1 MCKFFCCEVTI
12 IMRTGILLFS
22 LSARKCNANASR
34 GGEGTQ
40 GAGGDGVKR
49 RVMPGGDVVQQTLQ
63 GAVGE
68 SISIEGLGARVHCKP
83 WLYPVLV
90 HHDELVRRLNFL
102 SQVKVIVMKYHQLC
116 FFLYFLSVVPIVVVV
131 VVVVVLLLMLNF
143 ERQNEVTSEPPH
155 PRDGSLANLAPAAS

>member
-1 MCKFFCCEVTI
+1 MCKFFCCQVTI

-22 LSARKCNANASR
+22 LWARKCNANASR

-68 SISIEGLGARVHCKP
+68 SISIEGLGA
-83 WLYPVLV
+83 LQTLA
-90 HHDELVRRLNFL
+90 L
-102 SQVKVIVMKYHQLC
+102 SC
-116 FFLYFLSVVPIVVVV
+116 A
-131 VVVVVLLLMLNF
+131 
-143 ERQNEVTSEPPH
+143 
-155 PRDGSLANLAPAAS
+155 GAP

>member
-1 MCKFFCCEVTI
+1 
-12 IMRTGILLFS
+12 MRTGILLFS

-116 FFLYFLSVVPIVVVV
+116 FFSYFVSVVAIVVVV
-131 VVVVVLLLMLNF
+131 VVVVVFVLLLMLNF

>member
-1 MCKFFCCEVTI
+1 MQAGVE
-12 IMRTGILLFS
+12 R
-22 LSARKCNANASR
+22 ARR
-34 GGEGTQ
+34 VR
-40 GAGGDGVKR
+40 GGDGVKR

-116 FFLYFLSVVPIVVVV
+116 FFHISSA
-131 VVVVVLLLMLNF
+131 LLLLLLL
-143 ERQNEVTSEPPH
+143 
-155 PRDGSLANLAPAAS
+155 SLLLFLFFFGC

>member
-1 MCKFFCCEVTI
+1 
-12 IMRTGILLFS
+12 
-22 LSARKCNANASR
+22 
-34 GGEGTQ
+34 
-40 GAGGDGVKR
+40 
-49 RVMPGGDVVQQTLQ
+49 MPGGDVVQQTLQ

-116 FFLYFLSVVPIVVVV
+116 FFSSYFVSVVAIVVVV
-131 VVVVVLLLMLNF
+131 VVVVFVLLRMLNF

>member
-1 MCKFFCCEVTI
+1 
-12 IMRTGILLFS
+12 MRTGILLFS
-22 LSARKCNANASR
+22 LWARKCNANASR

-116 FFLYFLSVVPIVVVV
+116 FFLHISSA
-131 VVVVVLLLMLNF
+131 LLLL
-143 ERQNEVTSEPPH
+143 
-155 PRDGSLANLAPAAS
+155 SLLLFLFFF